1 MLDTV
6 RAIVAIEML
15 TAARG
20 IDFRRPLRT
29 SVALEG
35 ALAQVSPSERG
46 GDRYIAPD
54 IERVAELVR
63 AGTFTPLVAD
73 LFPSVDGTL

>member
-1 MLDTV
+1 MLDNV
-6 RAIVAIEML
+6 RAIVAIELL

-29 SVALEG
+29 SDALED
-35 ALAQVSPSERG
+35 ALARVSPAARG

-54 IERVAELVR
+54 IERVAVLVR
-63 AGTFTPLVAD
+63 AASFTPLVAD
-73 LFPSVDGTL
+73 LFPSVDGSL